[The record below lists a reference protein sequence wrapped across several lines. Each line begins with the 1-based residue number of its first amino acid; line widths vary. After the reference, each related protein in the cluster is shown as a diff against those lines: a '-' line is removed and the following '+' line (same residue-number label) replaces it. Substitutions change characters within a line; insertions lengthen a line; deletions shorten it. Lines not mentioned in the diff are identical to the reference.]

1 MNNVFK
7 IVFHGDNSANF
18 RTGIEG
24 LLHHTHHIV
33 CVSQGLQEPGEQSH
47 FESAD
52 VVVGV
57 ALNSSMPKPRK
68 MRLLQAPAA
77 GTDGI
82 DRHCLPPNSQLANC
96 FGHENAIAEYVMSA
110 LLVRHVPLAE
120 ADRSLRQGDWKFFAG
135 RPDALRTEL
144 GSQVLGILGFGHIA
158 KTLAHRA
165 KAFGMRVVVA
175 NRSPVGPEASSLVDQ
190 SFKLSDLNAFMASC
204 DVVVVTLPLT
214 ENTKGLVDQLAL
226 SAMKSSALI
235 VNVGRGPV
243 IDESALFHALQNR
256 QIAGAVIDTWYQYP
270 SAETPECAPSQFN
283 FASLPNVLM
292 SPHMSGWTEGTV
304 RRRQHTIAENI
315 NRLSQGLPL
324 LNVLN

>member
-1 MNNVFK
+1 MNAIFK

-24 LLHHTHHIV
+24 LLHHTHEIV
-33 CVSQGLQEPGEQSH
+33 CVSQGLQAPGEKEH

-57 ALNSSMPKPRK
+57 ALNPNMPQPRK

-82 DRHCLPPNSQLANC
+82 QRDCLPPHSQLANC
-96 FGHENAIAEYVMSA
+96 FGHENAIAEYVMAA
-110 LLVRHVPLAE
+110 LLLRHVPLTE
-120 ADRSLRQGDWKFFAG
+120 ADQGLRQGDWKFFAG
-135 RPDALRTEL
+135 RPGALRTEL
-144 GSQVLGILGFGHIA
+144 GSQSLGLLGFGHIA
-158 KTLAHRA
+158 QTLAQRA

-175 NRSPVGPEASSLVDQ
+175 NRSPLGPEASSMVDQ
-190 SFKLSDLNAFMASC
+190 SFKLSDLNAFMAAC
-204 DVVVVTLPLT
+204 DVVVVTLPLA
-214 ENTKGLVDQLAL
+214 ENTKGLVDQAALA
-226 SAMKSSALI
+226 AMQPNALI

-243 IDESALFHALQNR
+243 IDESALFHALHSQ

-283 FASLPNVLM
+283 FASLQNVLM

-304 RRRQHTIAENI
+304 RRRQQTIADNI
-315 NRLSQGLPL
+315 NRLSQGQPL
-324 LNVLN
+324 LNVIR